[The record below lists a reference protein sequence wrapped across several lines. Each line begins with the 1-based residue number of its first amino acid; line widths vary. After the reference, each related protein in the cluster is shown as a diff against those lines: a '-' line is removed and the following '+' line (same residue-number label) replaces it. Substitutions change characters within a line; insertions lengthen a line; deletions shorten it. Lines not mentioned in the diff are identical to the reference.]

1 MAAAPGMGLIQVEAE
16 SGGSPGA
23 VWPAGG
29 LVERQHLWAGRP
41 GTPGEEG
48 RHSKWRMEGPND
60 GDHWWALLM
69 SVVGKVKMAALLG

>member
-1 MAAAPGMGLIQVEAE
+1 MIRVEAE

-23 VWPAGG
+23 VGPAGG
-29 LVERQHLWAGRP
+29 AGGEAAPPGGRKE

-48 RHSKWRMEGPND
+48 RHNKWWMEGPND

-69 SVVGKVKMAALLG
+69 SIVGKIKMAALLG

>member
-1 MAAAPGMGLIQVEAE
+1 MEGALGQSGLQGGWWRGST
-16 SGGSPGA
+16 SGPS
-23 VWPAGG
+23 
-29 LVERQHLWAGRP
+29 P

-48 RHSKWRMEGPND
+48 RHNKWRMEGPND